1 MPKFFVN
8 KADVTGDSILLKG
21 ENAKHIQVLRHN
33 INDRITVCD
42 SQGTDFECI
51 VKSINRDSV
60 TLSVIDSN
68 PCVNEPNIKVTLFQ
82 GMPKSNKLDL
92 IIQKCV
98 ELGVHEI
105 VPVITEHAIVKKVDA
120 SKIQRYAKISEAAAK
135 QSLRGIIPRVTAPL
149 SFKDAVDRMAVMEQ
163 SFFLYENAPT
173 ENKKVL
179 LENTAKE
186 IGIFVGPE
194 GGFSGAEAE
203 YCMEKGLKTVSLG
216 NRILRTETAGFT
228 ALIILL
234 FFNSDF

>member
-8 KADVTGDSILLKG
+8 KADVQDDTILLKG

-33 INDRITVCD
+33 IDDSITVCD
-42 SQGTDFECI
+42 SQGMDFQCLI
-51 VKSINRDSV
+51 KSISRDSV
-60 TLSVIDSN
+60 TLEVLDSK
-68 PCVNEPNIKVTLFQ
+68 PCVNEPDMKVTLFQ
-82 GMPKSNKLDL
+82 ALPKSTKMDL

-98 ELGVHEI
+98 ELGIYEI
-105 VPVITEHAIVKKVDA
+105 VPVITEHAIVKKVEPA
-120 SKIQRYAKISEAAAK
+120 KIQRYNKISEAAAK
-135 QSLRGIIPRVTAPL
+135 QCLRGIIPRVTAPL
-149 SFKDAVDRMAVMEQ
+149 SFKDAVARMTEMEQ
-163 SFFLYENAPT
+163 AFFLYENAPV
-173 ENKKVL
+173 ENKKIL
-179 LENTAKE
+179 TENTAKH

-234 FFNSDF
+234 FCNSDS